1 MRLESSLRVL
11 NEMEAAGV
19 IGKYAIGGAV
29 AAFLYIEP
37 GTTFDLG
44 AFIALEPGAG
54 GLIDL
59 SPIYDYLRTRGYQPQ
74 QEGVLIEEWEVQF
87 LPTGTPLEV
96 EALEQA
102 VAIEIGGTATRIF
115 TQEHLMA
122 ICLHVGRPKDLARL
136 VAFAQEGHPDESQLQ
151 EILRRHQL
159 EAKWMQFRSRYLSA
173 P

>member
-11 NEMEAAGV
+11 NEMEAADV
-19 IGKYAIGGAV
+19 IGRYAIGGAV

-37 GTTFDLG
+37 GTTFDLD
-44 AFIALEPGAG
+44 AFIAWEPGAS

-59 SPIYDYLRTRGYQPQ
+59 SPIYDYLRIHGYQPER
-74 QEGVLIEEWEVQF
+74 EGVVIEGWEVQF
-87 LPTGTPLEV
+87 LPSNTALEK

-102 VAIEIGGTATRIF
+102 VAIEIGGVPTRIF

-122 ICLHVGRPKDLARL
+122 ICLQVGRPKDLARL
-136 VAFAQEGHPDESQLQ
+136 VAFAQEGRPHEETLRG
-151 EILRRHQL
+151 ILHRHQL
-159 EAKWMQFRSRYLSA
+159 EAKWRQFRTRYLNE